1 MHTVKKYSHQLYK
14 SFQPMRK
21 YLTLWIAFLFALTVN
36 AQKQN
41 AASISGEWQ
50 TSAKDGKVLIYE
62 KEGKYYG
69 KLVWINTPAK
79 DSNNPDATQRNND
92 LLGTVI
98 LKNLMFNGDDKWEN
112 GAVYDPKSG
121 KTYWCTVRLKDA
133 HTLELRGFVGISLL
147 GRTELWTR

>member
-1 MHTVKKYSHQLYK
+1 MK
-14 SFQPMRK
+14 K
-21 YLTLWIAFLFALTVN
+21 YLTLCIAFLFALTVN

-50 TSAKDGKVLIYE
+50 TSAIDGKVLIYE

-79 DSNNPDATQRNND
+79 DNNNPDATQRNND

-121 KTYWCTVRLKDA
+121 KVYWCTVRLKDA